1 MKKLLEVIST
11 TILVMGIFSI
21 ISCSVGL
28 DGHFS
33 PKANAMR
40 RPPTLYDLG
49 PSNSF
54 EHQILLTGKVAYF
67 LRKYALAFVDFVLR
81 SDYEACWRLYRQ
93 LHNLRIDLEQ
103 QFIPDLVSLDYQV
116 NERRKRTI
124 IYNIR
129 EMTPDNVS
137 SDVEVF
143 ANDKYLFFLRS
154 GDVVLSSGT
163 TALVMKRKFAFRI
176 FPEAEYFPAY
186 DFMSVDTSKNV
197 ADEDAARLLLRELR
211 IFASTMEFCQNKAD
225 YSWRV
230 NNILEETFALSDF
243 SYIRSLV
250 SFKFSTIVL
259 PETLEEFRNILSLVD
274 EQEDKERT
282 K

>member
-1 MKKLLEVIST
+1 MKKLLKVIST

-28 DGHFS
+28 DVRFS
-33 PKANAMR
+33 SKADAMPP
-40 RPPTLYDLG
+40 PPTLLDYG

-54 EHQILLTGKVAYF
+54 EHQILLTGKVASC
-67 LRKYALAFVDFVLR
+67 LRKYALALIDFVLR
-81 SDYEACWRLYRQ
+81 SDYAECSRLYKQ

-103 QFIPDLVSLDYQV
+103 QFIPDVVSLDYQV

-124 IYNIR
+124 IYNMR
-129 EMTPDNVS
+129 EMTLGNVS
-137 SDVEVF
+137 SDIEIF
-143 ANDKYLFFLRS
+143 TNDKYIFYLKS
-154 GDVVLSSGT
+154 GDIVLPNDFVVSVINL
-163 TALVMKRKFAFRI
+163 KFAFQI
-176 FPEAEYFPAY
+176 FPGVEYFPVH
-186 DFMSVDTSKNV
+186 DLMSVDTSKNV

-211 IFASTMEFCQNKAD
+211 IFAATMEFCQKKAD

-274 EQEDKERT
+274 EQKDKERT